1 MEISEVITDI
11 YVSKKELY
19 VLYLRYWKEM
29 SLESIGSLLGVT
41 GSMVRIIERNSLIKI
56 RRWFISALPAE
67 EREWLKSSL
76 GSYKFSAVE
85 EVF

>member
-1 MEISEVITDI
+1 
-11 YVSKKELY
+11 
-19 VLYLRYWKEM
+19 M
-29 SLESIGSLLGVT
+29 SLESIGNKLGIT
-41 GSMVRIIERNSLIKI
+41 GSRIRQIERNGLFKI